1 MTTQPLQTPSC
12 SKAFE
17 RSMEWTKRVLFPF
30 DFSRWITFAVSAWL
44 MSFGQGGGTNFN
56 FSGGG
61 NSGGGGGNNLPGGHE
76 LQEAAQWFDNHFGTI
91 LLVGAAVVLLI
102 IGISAL
108 LTWLTSRA
116 EFMFLDGVVTGE
128 PKIAESWS
136 STKELGNS
144 LFQFRFC
151 LFLANFFAS
160 LLAIAILAVPVLAGM
175 RNSES
180 IEAIFGRSLVTGII
194 IAVIF
199 VPIMMV
205 VAVANMFIEDF
216 VIAIM
221 YRRKVR
227 FISAV
232 RMFWPLFHSN
242 LMTFAFYWLV
252 RLLIAVGLALGI
264 LAISTAACCLTCGI
278 LALPVLS
285 AIPILPFLFFK
296 RAFPLFYIEQFSEEW
311 EMFNRAPEPPMPV
324 YGPASAGGYP
334 PIPTY

>member
-160 LLAIAILAVPVLAGM
+160 LLAIAILAVPAFLVFKQPDLGTSLVFGAMFLGMTFWAGASFGDLLVLASPIITLILNAVDKPLLAWIYRGVPM
-175 RNSES
+175 GTDLANVTPTGYENYIWIGFIIFLGVFLTCFWRVRNMNV
-180 IEAIFGRSLVTGII
+180 FVRLFLII
-194 IAVIF
+194 CI
-199 VPIMMV
+199 
-205 VAVANMFIEDF
+205 VAVNF
-216 VIAIM
+216 VAAEARPKLWNVLKP
-221 YRRKVR
+221 YQQK
-227 FISAV
+227 
-232 RMFWPLFHSN
+232 
-242 LMTFAFYWLV
+242 
-252 RLLIAVGLALGI
+252 RLTSFVNPYSDPRGSG
-264 LAISTAACCLTCGI
+264 
-278 LALPVLS
+278 
-285 AIPILPFLFFK
+285 
-296 RAFPLFYIEQFSEEW
+296 
-311 EMFNRAPEPPMPV
+311 
-324 YGPASAGGYP
+324 
-334 PIPTY
+334 